1 MEDVLHEH
9 PYRFILLCQNWL
21 EFHTAGPLFDHGTAR
36 TGHCTLFSS
45 LMRNGDPDNMTRPTA

>member
-1 MEDVLHEH
+1 MAGAIMSD
-9 PYRFILLCQNWL
+9 WL
-21 EFHTAGPLFDHGTAR
+21 EFHAAGPVFDPGTTR